1 MAIPGKRSFPQEND
15 FNNLE
20 NQLGRLLSYKQANP
34 EFVQQLRHRLTTA
47 PAVQLEKRNQYKAF
61 LIIAA
66 ALFSGGLIIFIA
78 SILFGRSNRPLA

>member
-1 MAIPGKRSFPQEND
+1 MAIPGKSSFQQEND
-15 FNNLE
+15 INILE

-34 EFVQQLRHRLTTA
+34 AFVQQLRRRLTTA
-47 PAVQLEKRNQYKAF
+47 PSVQLEKRNQYKAY